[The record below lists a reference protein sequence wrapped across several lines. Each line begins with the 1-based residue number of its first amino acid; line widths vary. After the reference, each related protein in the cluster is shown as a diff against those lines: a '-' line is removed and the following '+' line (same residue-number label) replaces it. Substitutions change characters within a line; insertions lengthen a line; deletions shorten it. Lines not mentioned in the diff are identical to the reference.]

1 MDNKNIFDHEN
12 IENTENTQN
21 VENTEEV
28 NHITEDISDFEDA
41 GMSAYEKVSKEI
53 EKEKE
58 EREKEEERMADK
70 QTVEQE
76 IEKDIP
82 VKKVKFKKRNSFAK
96 RAVALVASAAV
107 FGCVAGG
114 TMVGV
119 NKVAQQ
125 TGFVS
130 SGKKVAL
137 GSNLASTGDV
147 NSATTT
153 ATAENDSTTT
163 STLGSTADVSKIVE
177 KAMPSVVAINGTQT
191 VKQQNVFGRSQS
203 YQAESSGSGIIIGE
217 NDEELLIV
225 TNNHVIADTDS
236 LSVVFVDNKEV
247 KASVK
252 GGDADNDIAVI
263 SVKLSDIP
271 EETRKSI
278 TLASIG
284 NSDNVKVGQGVVA
297 IGNALGYGQ
306 SVTVGYISALNRE
319 VKTDVN
325 TSKSLMQ
332 TDAAINPGNSG
343 GALLN
348 MNGEVIGINSAKYSS
363 TQVEGMGYAIP
374 ISKVQDI
381 ITSLSNKP
389 TRTVVAEDKQ
399 GLLGIQGQDINDEI
413 SKAYD
418 IPKGVYVYKIVE
430 NGAAAKSELQEKDVI
445 TKIDGDSVS
454 NMEGLK
460 KKLTY
465 YASGEKVTLTVQRL
479 NGSKY
484 EEKQVE
490 VTLGS
495 KADIQQ
501 SSGTEET
508 QKNRTNDG
516 ATAPEQGQSDD
527 QSGLEDPFAQFFG
540 N

>member
-495 KADIQQ
+495 KADMQQ

>member
-58 EREKEEERMADK
+58 ERAKEEERMADK

-82 VKKVKFKKRNSFAK
+82 VKKVTFKKRNSFAK

-319 VKTDVN
+319 VKTDAN

-490 VTLGS
+490 VTLES

>member
-58 EREKEEERMADK
+58 ERAKEEEKMADK

-153 ATAENDSTTT
+153 ATTENDSTTT

-495 KADIQQ
+495 KADMQQ

>member
-21 VENTEEV
+21 VENIEEV

-58 EREKEEERMADK
+58 ERAKEEERMADK

-203 YQAESSGSGIIIGE
+203 YQAEYSGSGIIIGE

-319 VKTDVN
+319 VKTDAN
-325 TSKSLMQ
+325 TSRSLMQ

>member
-41 GMSAYEKVSKEI
+41 GMSAHEKFSKEI

-58 EREKEEERMADK
+58 ERAKEEEKMADK

-153 ATAENDSTTT
+153 ATTENDSTTT

-495 KADIQQ
+495 KADMQQ

>member
-58 EREKEEERMADK
+58 ERAKEEEKMADK

-153 ATAENDSTTT
+153 ATTENDSTTT

>member
-1 MDNKNIFDHEN
+1 
-12 IENTENTQN
+12 
-21 VENTEEV
+21 
-28 NHITEDISDFEDA
+28 
-41 GMSAYEKVSKEI
+41 
-53 EKEKE
+53 
-58 EREKEEERMADK
+58 
-70 QTVEQE
+70 
-76 IEKDIP
+76 
-82 VKKVKFKKRNSFAK
+82 
-96 RAVALVASAAV
+96 
-107 FGCVAGG
+107 
-114 TMVGV
+114 
-119 NKVAQQ
+119 
-125 TGFVS
+125 
-130 SGKKVAL
+130 
-137 GSNLASTGDV
+137 
-147 NSATTT
+147 
-153 ATAENDSTTT
+153 
-163 STLGSTADVSKIVE
+163 
-177 KAMPSVVAINGTQT
+177 
-191 VKQQNVFGRSQS
+191 
-203 YQAESSGSGIIIGE
+203 
-217 NDEELLIV
+217 
-225 TNNHVIADTDS
+225 
-236 LSVVFVDNKEV
+236 
-247 KASVK
+247 
-252 GGDADNDIAVI
+252 
-263 SVKLSDIP
+263 
-271 EETRKSI
+271 
-278 TLASIG
+278 
-284 NSDNVKVGQGVVA
+284 
-297 IGNALGYGQ
+297 
-306 SVTVGYISALNRE
+306 
-319 VKTDVN
+319 
-325 TSKSLMQ
+325 MQ

>member
-58 EREKEEERMADK
+58 EQAKEEEKMADK

-153 ATAENDSTTT
+153 ATTENDSTTT

-306 SVTVGYISALNRE
+306 SVTVGDISALNRE
-319 VKTDVN
+319 VKTDAN

>member
-58 EREKEEERMADK
+58 ERAKEEEKMADK

-147 NSATTT
+147 NSVTTT
-153 ATAENDSTTT
+153 ATTENDSTTT

-495 KADIQQ
+495 KADMQQ

>member
-58 EREKEEERMADK
+58 ERAKEEEKMADK